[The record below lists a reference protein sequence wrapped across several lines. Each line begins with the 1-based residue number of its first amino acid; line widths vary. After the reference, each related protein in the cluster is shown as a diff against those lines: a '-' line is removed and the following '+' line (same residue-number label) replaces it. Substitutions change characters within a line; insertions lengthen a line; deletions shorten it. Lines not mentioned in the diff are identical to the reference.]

1 MWVIFLSNA
10 NPYQVVI
17 LILYLSQIKV
27 SPHLPTRLIP
37 NVRMFQISIN
47 PIYLHTN
54 WIKCNI
60 NVEKYFCWAKHY
72 IHHNFLFLDWSKKH
86 VDIQTWLNASPKN
99 LFKIHCIFW
108 PNKMWNLVL
117 LPGKLGTLLF
127 LQTLIVLLWMEIRYK
142 LIHNW
147 KSGFL
152 KQAIVIKVRLVYLFS
167 ECFKLYTG
175 LGGK

>member
-1 MWVIFLSNA
+1 MIFLSNA
-10 NPYQVVI
+10 NPYQAVI

-27 SPHLPTRLIP
+27 SPHLPSRLIP

-60 NVEKYFCWAKHY
+60 NVEKYFCWAKYY

-99 LFKIHCIFW
+99 LLSKQNVKFGLTPWKTRNFIIFA
-108 PNKMWNLVL
+108 NLNS
-117 LPGKLGTLLF
+117 
-127 LQTLIVLLWMEIRYK
+127 LIVDGNK
-142 LIHNW
+142 V
-147 KSGFL
+147 
-152 KQAIVIKVRLVYLFS
+152 QANS
-167 ECFKLYTG
+167 
-175 LGGK
+175 